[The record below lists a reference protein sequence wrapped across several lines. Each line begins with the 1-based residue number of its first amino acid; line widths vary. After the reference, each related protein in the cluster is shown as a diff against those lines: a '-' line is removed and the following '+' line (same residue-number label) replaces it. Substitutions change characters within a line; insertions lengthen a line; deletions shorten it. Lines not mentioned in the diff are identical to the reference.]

1 MPKYPQITIN
11 LSKNAS
17 NFEIVMA
24 CLMALKSNNLGNEL
38 ENFIQ
43 DIENGG
49 ASNLLATAA
58 KWFNLK
64 LTP

>member
-1 MPKYPQITIN
+1 MPKYPQITIH

-24 CLMALKSNNLGNEL
+24 CLTALKTNNLGNEL

-49 ASNLLATAA
+49 ADNLPTTAA
-58 KWFNLK
+58 KWFNME
-64 LTP
+64 

>member
-11 LSKNAS
+11 LYKNAS
-17 NFEIVMA
+17 NFEIIMT
-24 CLMALKSNNLGNEL
+24 CLTALKINNLGNEL

-49 ASNLLATAA
+49 ADNLPTTTE
-58 KWFNLK
+58 KWFNVE
-64 LTP
+64 